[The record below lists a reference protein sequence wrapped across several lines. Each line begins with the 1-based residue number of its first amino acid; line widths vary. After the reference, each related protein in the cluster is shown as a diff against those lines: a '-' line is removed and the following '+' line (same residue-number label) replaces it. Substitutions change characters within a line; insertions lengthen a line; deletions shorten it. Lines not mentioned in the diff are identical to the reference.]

1 MQPGTLTDIDNLLM
15 SLGNGEDMEVEP
27 KSASPMTSE
36 EAQES
41 PSASTEN
48 TDENPAP
55 SEDSKETVAKEKT
68 HAEKIEEA
76 RRLPKVS
83 DAVAKLTGETS
94 IRRLS
99 MNNGVFIPPSPDSLS
114 DAGLSLSEVMNLI
127 LKYLYNRGVETGY
140 KTALQIGLKFP
151 LVEGILRQLKIERLA
166 AYKNSI
172 AGGDYLYELTDLG
185 RDRARTLAV
194 QSTYFG
200 TAPVPLDQYIESV
213 NAQSLAGRKPT
224 LKAIR
229 RAFADL
235 DISDRMIS
243 NIGQAIHSGRGMFL
257 YGAPGNGKTS
267 MAERVTKSFGD
278 TIWIPRSIVA
288 SGEIIRLYDPN
299 RHRPIKAEGDYEQ
312 EVDGRWVQIER
323 PTIVSGGELTME
335 DLEITYIRK
344 TGVGEAPLQLKSNCG
359 TLLIDDFGRQ
369 RMSTDEL
376 LNRWIVPLE
385 QRIDFLHMESGR
397 TIQVPFDQ
405 LIIFSSNLEPR
416 DLVDD
421 AFLRRIPYKI
431 EVKDASEIEFRNL
444 FIKMAKK
451 ARFECSHETVDYL
464 IQHHYVGAN
473 RPFRFC
479 HPRDLL
485 RQVEN
490 RCTLH
495 NLPHEITKS
504 AIDQA
509 VENYFSIM

>member
-1 MQPGTLTDIDNLLM
+1 MRSNSLSGIDDLLM
-15 SLGNGEDMEVEP
+15 SLGPGRSGKKTPTEATSTVAAPPQPPAVPAESAVKDNASEAMGISERIQRQVESARLQP
-27 KSASPMTSE
+27 KVVVQVDSRRRKIADGFFPFSPDTLE
-36 EAQES
+36 EA
-41 PSASTEN
+41 
-48 TDENPAP
+48 
-55 SEDSKETVAKEKT
+55 
-68 HAEKIEEA
+68 
-76 RRLPKVS
+76 
-83 DAVAKLTGETS
+83 
-94 IRRLS
+94 
-99 MNNGVFIPPSPDSLS
+99 
-114 DAGLSLSEVMNLI
+114 GLNISEVMNLI
-127 LKYLYNRGVETGY
+127 LKFLNNRGVETGF
-140 KTALQIGLKFP
+140 KIAAQIGLKFP
-151 LVEGILRQLKIERLA
+151 LVESILRQLKIERLA

-172 AGGDYLYELTDLG
+172 AGGDYLYELTELG
-185 RDRARTLAV
+185 RERARLLSE

-200 TAPVPLDQYIESV
+200 TAPVPLDHYIESV
-213 NAQSLAGRKPT
+213 RAQSLQDRKPT
-224 LKAIR
+224 LDAIR
-229 RAFADL
+229 RAFSDL
-235 DISDRMIS
+235 DINDRILS

-278 TIWIPRSIVA
+278 TIWIPRAIVA
-288 SGEIIRLYDPN
+288 SGEILRLFDPN
-299 RHRPIKAEGDYEQ
+299 RHRPVQRSEDDSQ
-312 EVDGRWVQIER
+312 EVDGRWIEIER
-323 PTIVSGGELTME
+323 PTIVAGGELTMSN
-335 DLEITYIRK
+335 LEVTYIRK
-344 TGVGEAPLQLKSNCG
+344 TGVGEAPLQMKSNCG

-385 QRIDFLHMESGR
+385 QRHDFLHLESGR

-431 EVKDASEIEFRNL
+431 EVKDANETEFREL
-444 FIKMAKK
+444 FIKMARKSQ
-451 ARFECSHETVDYL
+451 FDFTPEIVDYL
-464 IQHHYVGAN
+464 IQEHYVAAQ

-495 NLPHEITKS
+495 NLPKEISKE

>member
-1 MQPGTLTDIDNLLM
+1 MTNIDQLLM
-15 SLGNGEDMEVEP
+15 SLHSNDNERQEQP
-27 KSASPMTSE
+27 NQASPVTDASSQTS
-36 EAQES
+36 QETDTAGGGS
-41 PSASTEN
+41 ECHQSDIHGQEKSTP
-48 TDENPAP
+48 T
-55 SEDSKETVAKEKT
+55 SHLS
-68 HAEKIEEA
+68 HAERIEAA
-76 RRLPKVS
+76 RKLPKVTRGVTTPVGDRS
-83 DAVAKLTGETS
+83 P
-94 IRRLS
+94 RRV
-99 MNNGVFIPPSPDSLS
+99 MRDGNYFPYAPDSLEE
-114 DAGLSLSEVMNLI
+114 AGLSLTEVMNLI
-127 LKYLYNRGVETGY
+127 LKFLYSRGVETGY
-140 KTALQIGLKFP
+140 KIGLQLGLKFP
-151 LVEGILRQLKIERLA
+151 LVEGILRQLKLERLA

-172 AGGDYLYELTDLG
+172 AGGDYLYELTELG
-185 RDRARTLAV
+185 RERARSISE
-194 QSTYFG
+194 QMTYFG
-200 TAPVPLDQYIESV
+200 TAPVPLKMYIDSV
-213 NAQSLAGRKPT
+213 SHQSIAGRKPS
-224 LKAIR
+224 LDAIR
-229 RAFADL
+229 RAFSDL
-235 DISDRMIS
+235 DISERMLS

-278 TIWIPRSIVA
+278 TIWIPKAIVA
-288 SGEIIRLYDPN
+288 SGEVMRLYDPN
-299 RHRPIKAEGDYEQ
+299 RHRAVSVDEELEN

-323 PTIVSGGELTME
+323 PTIVAGGELTME
-335 DLEITYIRK
+335 NLEVTYIRR
-344 TGVGEAPLQLKSNCG
+344 TGVGEAPLQMKSNCG

-385 QRIDFLHMESGR
+385 QRIDFLHLESGR

-431 EVKDASEIEFRNL
+431 EVKDASESEFRNL
-444 FIKMAKK
+444 FMKMAHK
-451 ARFECSHETVDYL
+451 AGFDCTPESVDYL
-464 IQHHYVGAN
+464 IQEHYITGQ

-479 HPRDLL
+479 HPRDLI

-495 NLPHEITKS
+495 NLPREITYD